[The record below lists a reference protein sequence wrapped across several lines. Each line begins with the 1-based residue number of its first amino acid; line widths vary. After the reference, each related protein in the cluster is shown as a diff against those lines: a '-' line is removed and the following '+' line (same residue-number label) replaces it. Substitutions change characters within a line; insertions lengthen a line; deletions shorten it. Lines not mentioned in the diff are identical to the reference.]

1 VKDGVAVIQ
10 VADRTGA
17 GDAFAGAMIAALAR
31 GAPLP
36 EAVVAGNAAGSEAVS
51 RLGAVGPVEVEGL
64 STSLAQCPTP
74 HEKEA
79 KQ

>member
-1 VKDGVAVIQ
+1 MV
-10 VADRTGA
+10 
-17 GDAFAGAMIAALAR
+17 AALAR

-36 EAVVAGNAAGSEAVS
+36 DAVIAGNAAGSEAVA

-79 KQ
+79 HQ